1 MEDDFD
7 IPSNTEVLDNA
18 LHEIH
23 SEFIKAK
30 EYESK
35 ANKKYLEEV
44 MCVHMKFFWF
54 QCDLLPFT
62 NFLFI
67 YLFIYLLIVFQNP
80 YTMSS
85 GFRNSQRISN
95 LAVCNREP
103 FTKIGSLE

>member
-35 ANKKYLEEV
+35 ANKECLKEV
-44 MCVHMKFFWF
+44 MCVHMKF
-54 QCDLLPFT
+54 
-62 NFLFI
+62 
-67 YLFIYLLIVFQNP
+67 
-80 YTMSS
+80 S
-85 GFRNSQRISN
+85 
-95 LAVCNREP
+95 
-103 FTKIGSLE
+103 